1 MRKNIFY
8 TLLLL
13 SNTLFA
19 INPADQ
25 FVNNYLL
32 RNANVSLLV
41 KDLSTGSNLYEFRP
55 NNGVVPASTMK
66 VVTTATALEL
76 LGADFRFET
85 CLEIDGKVGKDS
97 VLNGNLYIK
106 GGGDPT
112 LGSEKI
118 GDKDFMLQWL
128 KAIKNAGIKQIKGQI
143 IADVSLYDDEGVNPR
158 WTWEDIGNYYAPGIY
173 GISYLDNSFK
183 LVLSSGKIG
192 STPQIV
198 KTIPEIP
205 GLVIENYLKSTTIG
219 FDSAY
224 FYGAPHSAQRTIY
237 GEIPANRSSFIV
249 KGDIPNPGLLLA
261 QHLYQKL
268 LENKF
273 SVFGFPTDKYD
284 ASIKR
289 QVIYKYYSP
298 ALAEIIKETNYKSNN
313 HFAEA
318 IFRYLGTKY
327 EAKKASAN
335 ASIQVIRDYWKSKS
349 LPVSQLVQ
357 YDGSGLSPTDMVSA
371 TFFVELLTYMDR
383 VSKNKTAFFN
393 SLPVAG
399 ESGTLATFLEKTPLK
414 GKVHAK
420 SGTLA
425 GVKCYAGY
433 IEKKGKKY
441 AFALLVNNANGS
453 SKSVIKK
460 MEEFLL
466 SIE

>member
-1 MRKNIFY
+1 MRKYI
-8 TLLLL
+8 L
-13 SNTLFA
+13 SILFILPNFLFA
-19 INPADQ
+19 VNPVDV
-25 FVNNYLL
+25 FVDNYLL

-41 KDLSTGSNLYEFRP
+41 KDLSNGSNLYEFRP

-76 LGADFRFET
+76 FGGDFRFET
-85 CLEIDGKVGKDS
+85 CLEIDGNISKDS
-97 VLNGNLYIK
+97 VLNGNLYIR

-118 GDKDFMLQWL
+118 GTKDFMPQWL
-128 KAIKNAGIKQIKGQI
+128 QAIKKAGIKQINGQI
-143 IADVSLYDDEGVNPR
+143 ISDVSLYDDEGVNPR
-158 WTWEDIGNYYAPGIY
+158 WIWEDIGNYYAPGIY
-173 GISYLDNSFK
+173 GISYLDNAFK
-183 LVLSSGKIG
+183 LVLYSGKIG
-192 STPQIV
+192 STPQIT

-205 GLVIENYLKSTTIG
+205 GLVLENHLKSTTIA

-224 FYGAPHSAQRTIY
+224 FYGAPHSSQRVIY
-237 GEIPANRSSFIV
+237 GAIPANRSSFIV

-273 SVFGFPTDKYD
+273 IISGLPTDKYD
-284 ASIKR
+284 IKAKR

-298 ALAEIIKETNYKSNN
+298 SLAEIIKETNYKSNN

-318 IFRYLGTKY
+318 IFRYIGTRY
-327 EAKKASAN
+327 EGTNASAN
-335 ASIQVIRDYWKSKS
+335 ASIRVIHDYWKSRL

-371 TFFVELLTYMDR
+371 NFFVELLTYMDK

-393 SLPVAG
+393 SLPVSG

-433 IEKKGKKY
+433 IDKNGKKY

-466 SIE
+466 SI